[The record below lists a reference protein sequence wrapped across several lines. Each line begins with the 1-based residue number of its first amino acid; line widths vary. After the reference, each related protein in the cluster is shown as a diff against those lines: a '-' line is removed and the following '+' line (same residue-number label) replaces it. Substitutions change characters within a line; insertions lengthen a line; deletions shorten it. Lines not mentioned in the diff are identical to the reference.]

1 MLKIK
6 NAPVS
11 LYKMHPPFTA
21 WSINTGNILQ
31 RTTTIKCII
40 HLKHFEALYQFDAG
54 KNILYKMMKYG
65 ALEGAF
71 YRRQSL
77 FSIKW
82 VPNEH
87 FIDVKHEHFIE
98 DQLRGILKPCNSALF
113 LVTSHEHIVKT
124 YQTYHDYHVYQ
135 KTVFYLMLKH

>member
-1 MLKIK
+1 MLKIN
-6 NAPVS
+6 NAPAS

-21 WSINTGNILQ
+21 WSINMGNILQ

-54 KNILYKMMKYG
+54 KKILYKMMKYG

-98 DQLRGILKPCNSALF
+98 DQSRGMPLRHTIL
-113 LVTSHEHIVKT
+113 
-124 YQTYHDYHVYQ
+124 
-135 KTVFYLMLKH
+135 